1 MQDQHVRESQSVAG
15 AGPGREN
22 ARLTFGY
29 LTPTIEADQP
39 QWSGVVDEARKRDVN
54 LFCFTGGYWTDPG
67 SFQTQASVLYDLV
80 NAENVDGVISWASL
94 IGAYVS
100 ADENRAF
107 HERYSTLP
115 LVAIGG
121 TFEGIPN
128 LVVDTYKGMHAAI
141 VHLIEAHGHRRL
153 AFISGPEGNF
163 YAQERYQ
170 AYVDTLQAHGI
181 PLDPNLVTP
190 PVPWDTPMGMQSMR
204 LLLDERRLRPR
215 VDFEAIVAA
224 SDHLLLGALEV
235 LREREIQVPGDVA
248 AVGFNDILDGR
259 VNIPPLTTGI
269 RPSVQVGYQ
278 AVETLLALI
287 EGAQVPA
294 KTVVPSG
301 LVIRQSCGCLGP
313 AMEQA
318 AVGLVEAS
326 TETLESVLASR
337 RAEILSEMSQA
348 VGESEKAAGNG
359 AERLLEGFVGELKRG
374 MPGLLMRELDEVSR
388 QVMAAGSDVAAWQ
401 GAISAL
407 RRLLLPHLSGPTL
420 AQAEDL
426 WQQARVA
433 IAEKARLAQAQVQLQ
448 AARQAQMLREIGAAL
463 ITTFDTKGLMDVLA
477 ESLPRLGIPS
487 CYLSLY
493 ENSEKPVEWSRL
505 MMAYNENGRIELEPG
520 GRRFRSQKLAPDGVR
535 PQGRQ
540 FSYVV
545 EPLYF
550 QKKQLGFVLFEIGP
564 QEGAVYETLREQIS
578 SSLYGATLV
587 QQVERR
593 AIQLQTAAEVSR
605 AASSILDLNELLSRT
620 VELIHDRFD
629 LYYTGLFLVDQTG
642 EWTNEP
648 AKWAVLRAG
657 TGEAGQKM
665 LSAGH
670 KLEVGGS
677 SMVGWCIANRKAR
690 IALDVGKEAVR
701 FSNPLLPHTRSE
713 LALPLVSRGQVIG
726 AMTVQ
731 SDRPAAFTQEDIAS
745 LQSMADQLA
754 NAIEN
759 ARLFA
764 KHRQAEE
771 VLAQERN
778 LLRALIDN
786 IPDRIYAKDTESQF
800 VICNLALARRM
811 GKTSPD
817 ELIGKSDFDLMPRE
831 LAEQFYAD
839 EQAVIRSGQSL
850 LNCEEPLETVDGKV
864 TRWNLATKVP
874 LRDSQGNII
883 GIVGVGRE
891 ITERKQAEAAL
902 RYRLELEELV
912 STISTNFINLTPAE
926 TDNAIHHVLQTLGTF
941 AGADR
946 SYVFQLSSDGVY
958 INNTHEWCAEGI
970 APQIQNLQRL
980 IANVPSWWMD
990 KLRRFE
996 IIQIPHIADLP
1007 PEADDLRVTLE
1018 AQDIRSLVAVPM
1030 AYRQSLI
1037 GYLGFDSVRIEKTW
1051 AEEDIVSLKTVSEI
1065 LASTLERE
1073 RAEIERERLLTTLER
1088 RSTQLQTAAEIS
1100 RAASSILSLDELLP
1114 QVVKLI
1120 RDHFDLYYAGLFLVD
1135 ETGQHAILQAAVGAG
1150 SAREAGQKMLEI
1162 HHQVEVGGTSMV
1174 GWCIANRQAR
1184 IALDVGQDAVRL
1196 ANRLLPETRSEMAL
1210 PLISRG
1216 QAIGALT
1223 IQSSQEAAFTE
1234 EDTIILQTMAGQIA
1248 NAIENARLLAERKQ
1262 AETKTQETLQELERL
1277 YRATSQEGWQAF
1289 RQATDLPTGYLF
1301 DRQNIQPAE
1310 DVWVPQ
1316 IRQAVTQNT
1325 LMPPT
1330 PLTVTKEEGQHEAGN
1345 VAVAPLSVRGQ
1356 VIGVV
1361 GVYDDPQRPLSPDE
1375 LALVQEITEQGALA
1389 LESARL
1395 FEQTQAALG
1404 EARTRAEELA
1414 ALNELSQRLTAR
1426 FDVAGV
1432 LEEAYRGAARLL
1444 DTTNFTIALYDEDK
1458 DEITFPLD
1466 ISDGQRIDEGIIL
1479 PSSRGMTGY
1488 VIRNREPVLIKE
1500 DATKWRA
1507 ERGIESLGSRLG
1519 AQSWL
1524 GVPMVVGDRVLGALT
1539 AQSYTTPH
1547 AFNERNRDMLVAIA
1561 NQTAIALQNA
1571 RLFEQARTRAEE
1583 LAILNEISRTLSAML
1598 DREAVIKS
1606 IYQNASRLMDTTNF
1620 YVALYDSQK
1629 DEVSFPFYAEGERVR
1644 ALPGRRRTGKGLTE
1658 YVIRTRE
1665 PLLVE
1670 ENVSARLDEL
1680 GIESIGQESQSWLG
1694 APMSV
1699 GERVIGVIA
1708 VQSYT
1713 TPRLYNK
1720 HHRDLLYAIASQA
1733 AVALENTR
1741 LFDEART
1748 RAEEMAVLN
1757 ELAQALSTRLDL
1769 NQVLQE
1775 TYRGLSRLMDTTN
1788 FYIALYDPERNEV
1801 SFPINASES
1810 VLDQQ
1815 INVMPADQGMTGY
1828 IIRNRTSVLIKDNVT
1843 EWHKRMGME
1852 TVGEI
1857 ALSWLG
1863 VPLIIGDQVLGV
1875 MAVQSYTT
1883 PGLYDEHD
1891 RDLLNAFANQT
1902 AIAIQ
1907 NARMFEQT
1915 RAALAEV
1922 EATHR
1927 RYLREQWETFLT
1939 NVAERVL
1946 GYVDGPGGLTPA
1958 GPESLAMA
1966 STSASDGLA
1975 VPIRLRGEPIGVL
1988 EFCDQDAPHIW
1999 SEDEQDLVEALA
2011 DQAALA
2017 LENARLFEETQ
2028 SRARREQLIN
2038 EITARVRASTNIE
2051 TILRTAAEELSKT
2064 LNLPRTRIR
2073 LGAGDTKGGSSGD

>member
-759 ARLFA
+759 ARLFTE
-764 KHRQAEE
+764 HRQAEE

-786 IPDRIYAKDTESQF
+786 IPDRIYAKDTESRF
-800 VICNLALARRM
+800 IVCNLASARRM

-817 ELIGKSDFDLMPRE
+817 ELIGKSDFDFVPRE

-839 EQAVIRSGQSL
+839 EQAIIRSGQSL
-850 LNCEEPLETVDGKV
+850 LNREEPLETVDGKV

-883 GIVGVGRE
+883 GIVGMGRE
-891 ITERKQAEAAL
+891 ITELKQTQL
-902 RYRLELEELV
+902 KLER
-912 STISTNFINLTPAE
+912 
-926 TDNAIHHVLQTLGTF
+926 NAI
-941 AGADR
+941 
-946 SYVFQLSSDGVY
+946 QL
-958 INNTHEWCAEGI
+958 
-970 APQIQNLQRL
+970 R
-980 IANVPSWWMD
+980 
-990 KLRRFE
+990 
-996 IIQIPHIADLP
+996 
-1007 PEADDLRVTLE
+1007 
-1018 AQDIRSLVAVPM
+1018 
-1030 AYRQSLI
+1030 
-1037 GYLGFDSVRIEKTW
+1037 
-1051 AEEDIVSLKTVSEI
+1051 
-1065 LASTLERE
+1065 
-1073 RAEIERERLLTTLER
+1073 
-1088 RSTQLQTAAEIS
+1088 TAAEIS
-1100 RAASSILSLDELLP
+1100 RAASSLLTLDELLP
-1114 QVVKLI
+1114 QVVELI
-1120 RDHFDLYYAGLFLVD
+1120 RDRFDLYYVGLFLVD
-1135 ETGQHAILQAAVGAG
+1135 ESGQHAVLQAGTG
-1150 SAREAGQKMLEI
+1150 EAGQKMLET
-1162 HHQVEVGGTSMV
+1162 HHQVELSSTSMV
-1174 GWCIANRQAR
+1174 GWCIAHQQAR
-1184 IALDVGQDAVRL
+1184 IALDVGQDAAHL

-1223 IQSSQEAAFTE
+1223 IQSSQETAFTE
-1234 EDTIILQTMAGQIA
+1234 DDTIILQTMAGQIA
-1248 NAIENARLLAERKQ
+1248 NAIENARLFERAQTALKEMEATQ
-1262 AETKTQETLQELERL
+1262 RRYVQKVWEEYLSSTTTTHYETGRPGSTPLGDTV
-1277 YRATSQEGWQAF
+1277 
-1289 RQATDLPTGYLF
+1289 LP
-1301 DRQNIQPAE
+1301 E
-1310 DVWVPQ
+1310 M
-1316 IRQAVTQNT
+1316 RQAVEQQTT
-1325 LMPPT
+1325 VVSSSSGDTDEAVHLALVT
-1330 PLTVTKEEGQHEAGN
+1330 PIAL
-1345 VAVAPLSVRGQ
+1345 RGA
-1356 VIGVV
+1356 VIGVL
-1361 GVYDDPQRPLSPDE
+1361 GVHDDQETRQWTAE
-1375 LALVQEITEQGALA
+1375 EIALVEAVTERMA
-1389 LESARL
+1389 
-1395 FEQTQAALG
+1395 
-1404 EARTRAEELA
+1404 
-1414 ALNELSQRLTAR
+1414 
-1426 FDVAGV
+1426 
-1432 LEEAYRGAARLL
+1432 
-1444 DTTNFTIALYDEDK
+1444 
-1458 DEITFPLD
+1458 
-1466 ISDGQRIDEGIIL
+1466 
-1479 PSSRGMTGY
+1479 
-1488 VIRNREPVLIKE
+1488 
-1500 DATKWRA
+1500 
-1507 ERGIESLGSRLG
+1507 
-1519 AQSWL
+1519 
-1524 GVPMVVGDRVLGALT
+1524 
-1539 AQSYTTPH
+1539 
-1547 AFNERNRDMLVAIA
+1547 
-1561 NQTAIALQNA
+1561 QTAENLQ
-1571 RLFEQARTRAEE
+1571 
-1583 LAILNEISRTLSAML
+1583 
-1598 DREAVIKS
+1598 
-1606 IYQNASRLMDTTNF
+1606 
-1620 YVALYDSQK
+1620 
-1629 DEVSFPFYAEGERVR
+1629 
-1644 ALPGRRRTGKGLTE
+1644 
-1658 YVIRTRE
+1658 
-1665 PLLVE
+1665 
-1670 ENVSARLDEL
+1670 
-1680 GIESIGQESQSWLG
+1680 
-1694 APMSV
+1694 
-1699 GERVIGVIA
+1699 
-1708 VQSYT
+1708 
-1713 TPRLYNK
+1713 
-1720 HHRDLLYAIASQA
+1720 
-1733 AVALENTR
+1733 
-1741 LFDEART
+1741 LFDEA
-1748 RAEEMAVLN
+1748 
-1757 ELAQALSTRLDL
+1757 Q
-1769 NQVLQE
+1769 
-1775 TYRGLSRLMDTTN
+1775 
-1788 FYIALYDPERNEV
+1788 
-1801 SFPINASES
+1801 
-1810 VLDQQ
+1810 
-1815 INVMPADQGMTGY
+1815 
-1828 IIRNRTSVLIKDNVT
+1828 
-1843 EWHKRMGME
+1843 
-1852 TVGEI
+1852 
-1857 ALSWLG
+1857 
-1863 VPLIIGDQVLGV
+1863 
-1875 MAVQSYTT
+1875 
-1883 PGLYDEHD
+1883 
-1891 RDLLNAFANQT
+1891 
-1902 AIAIQ
+1902 
-1907 NARMFEQT
+1907 
-1915 RAALAEV
+1915 
-1922 EATHR
+1922 R
-1927 RYLREQWETFLT
+1927 R
-1939 NVAERVL
+1939 VA
-1946 GYVDGPGGLTPA
+1946 
-1958 GPESLAMA
+1958 
-1966 STSASDGLA
+1966 
-1975 VPIRLRGEPIGVL
+1975 
-1988 EFCDQDAPHIW
+1988 
-1999 SEDEQDLVEALA
+1999 
-2011 DQAALA
+2011 
-2017 LENARLFEETQ
+2017 
-2028 SRARREQLIN
+2028 REQLIG
-2038 EITARVRASTNIE
+2038 EVTARIRGSATVEGILNAAVREISQATGASF
-2051 TILRTAAEELSKT
+2051 AAIDLELPEAS
-2064 LNLPRTRIR
+2064 
-2073 LGAGDTKGGSSGD
+2073 